1 MICPYCAEEIKDD
14 AVICRFCSAKKDT
27 EGWKQPSAPGTKKSF
42 SFGGPSF
49 TIRTAGYFFLASAV
63 IEGLSFS
70 SAVPMFGELR
80 GGPAA
85 VVYHILFAGLFFGMG
100 VGLWKAKSWGLRIMS
115 AGTVFYTLDK
125 ILYLLDAKVR
135 QADAA
140 RLLGEYGTLLG
151 AEGPENL
158 VAQMLIAVTLLI
170 LACWWGFL
178 LYLYVKRDYFES
190 SVK

>member
-27 EGWKQPSAPGTKKSF
+27 EGWKQPLSLGTKKSF
-42 SFGGPSF
+42 SFNGPSF

-63 IEGLSFS
+63 IEGLSFT
-70 SAVPMFGELR
+70 SAVPIFGELR

-85 VVYHILFAGLFFGMG
+85 VLYHILFAGLFFGMG

-115 AGTVFYTLDK
+115 AGTIFYTLDK
-125 ILYLLDAKVR
+125 ILYLMDTKAR
-135 QADAA
+135 QA
-140 RLLGEYGTLLG
+140 G
-151 AEGPENL
+151 AERMLGDYGALFGTEGQNL
-158 VAQMLIAVTLLI
+158 VAEMIIAVTLLI

-190 SVK
+190 SAK